1 MRFPPPTGTPASRRL
16 YALLVACFT
25 ALVTGMELGGR
36 AGDGRATLAAGGAAG
51 APDGEEREVSPVE
64 ELSLRQQV
72 GQLVVLRFEGPAL
85 PTYVEEALSRG
96 EAAGAIL
103 FGDNVASEEQLA
115 GLARALQRAA
125 GRSAL
130 IAADQEG
137 GAIRIVPFAAPEA
150 NPASVA
156 KPDAARRDGL
166 AAARDLSRLGI
177 NVNLA
182 PVADVASVEGSVM
195 AGRAYP
201 GGASQV
207 GELVRAAIQGHSAGG
222 VASTAKHF
230 PGLGAATAN
239 TDDAAVTIK
248 RPRAELREV
257 DLQPFRA
264 AIDAKVP
271 LVMASHALYPAFD
284 EDRIAS
290 QSKPVLQVLRE
301 ELEYGG
307 VVVTDSLEAQAVLSR
322 TNTPTA
328 AVRSIEAGADLA
340 LTTSVGSYQP
350 VLEALLREARRDE
363 EFRARVEESAGRV
376 LELKER
382 LGLRAVAGRRG
393 GERGQG

>member
-1 MRFPPPTGTPASRRL
+1 MRFPPPAPTPASRRL
-16 YALLVACFT
+16 YALLAACFV

-36 AGDGRATLAAGGAAG
+36 AGDGQATLAASGAT
-51 APDGEEREVSPVE
+51 DGEEEKVSPVE

-72 GQLVVLRFEGPAL
+72 GQLVVLRFEGPEL

-150 NPASVA
+150 NPGSVA
-156 KPDAARRDGL
+156 KPAKARRDGL

-201 GGASQV
+201 GDAPRV
-207 GELVRAAIQGHSAGG
+207 AELARAAIQGHSAGG

-239 TDDAAVTIK
+239 TDDAAVTIE

-264 AIDAKVP
+264 AVGAKVP
-271 LVMASHALYPAFD
+271 LIMASHALYPAFD

-290 QSKPVLQVLRE
+290 QSGPVLQGVLRE
-301 ELEYGG
+301 ELGYEG
-307 VVVTDSLEAQAVLSR
+307 VVVTDSLEAEAVLSR
-322 TNTPTA
+322 TDTPTA

-350 VLEALLREARRDE
+350 VLGALLREARRDG